1 MVPGNYMV
9 KLSTGN
15 WSRIQALHVKI
26 DPRVAEDGVTQKD
39 LEEQLAL
46 NLEIR
51 ETINK
56 ITWALERIRTE
67 RKNIIQSG
75 AQTGLEKESLI
86 RQLTTVE
93 ENLIQVKE
101 GKVGAQLKPMLFR
114 QLTYLYGM
122 TTQADQKPG
131 NDAYL
136 RLNDIKK
143 QLDGYLSRLKQIL
156 E

>member
-1 MVPGNYMV
+1 M
-9 KLSTGN
+9 
-15 WSRIQALHVKI
+15 
-26 DPRVAEDGVTQKD
+26 
-39 LEEQLAL
+39 
-46 NLEIR
+46 
-51 ETINK
+51 ET
-56 ITWALERIRTE
+56 IRTE
-67 RKNIIQSG
+67 RKKIIQSG

-86 RQLTTVE
+86 KQLTAVE
-93 ENLIQVKE
+93 EKLIQVKE

-143 QLDGYLSRLKQIL
+143 QLDGYLSRLRQIL
-156 E
+156 